1 MQQQLPGE
9 KTSQPGTSTPQP
21 AETAKIAGGDQN
33 KPAETKEP
41 EKKAEKVDEL
51 KLLASQDSHMYF
63 KKEMKESKLRTQMQR
78 EKQRVLAEFNKKIGR
93 SAATVVDQVAVA
105 QQVADNQAAKSE
117 GNEEEEA
124 DVLLKA
130 GKKKVFDPFS
140 CPPDLDMAETH
151 LKASRIAL
159 EEVKPNSSIT
169 RLLGLEDEATKVK
182 LRRLEA
188 QTFKVEPSEEYW
200 DKNCLKFNFL
210 SDLERQSAGS
220 QNKQDKV
227 PEAELNEICPC
238 CNNLVKTKFVD
249 FTDGIEGIKNLGV
262 GFSLYFKFN
271 YELMITIFLVALV
284 AIYMTVRNT
293 LGTMCVLD
301 AKSYDGSSTIPPC
314 AAGWITKV
322 SISNYGLTKQ
332 DTVEKGL
339 YFLMAIILYFF
350 SIFWYASLHDQA
362 EEMDELQDAPEDWT
376 VLIKNIDVPHTQT
389 MYIDKNLHLE
399 IPELDDY
406 VRLLI
411 ENLDRD
417 FKEYKEPT
425 SESKSTSKV
434 MPNPNSNVAPV
445 ATEGVNKSAS
455 QNPEDER
462 LIKDAEKRAAL
473 EAEKVSDEAALE
485 STTQS
490 SSSKGKFKVEATN
503 YVYKCKEL
511 VELDKKLTAA
521 KQDLRRMLMSEAANL
536 DDKTYEDFFPK
547 LNPKKNKDPAY
558 NLGGEHFDT
567 SGFSM
572 DFQVK
577 FIQAQFLNTKVLELI
592 KEMKDARRRYYLG
605 WVFVTFQTELMRDEF
620 IAQFENH
627 LKKEKPTGWTAPVK
641 RLWAAITCSTEK
653 GIEITRAPNPEDV
666 IWENLGTSRKER
678 GKHVAIS
685 YGVTILVLGMNFGLT
700 LLFNWLKFNYSESL
714 GTTLAVGFS
723 ALLAIFNNIFDQIL
737 TITINF
743 FTEWEN
749 HETKTELKN
758 SILIK
763 IFISQFVNTNL
774 LTLISYVIIFGS
786 KAQGI
791 HVEGGLLSDVVSIII
806 SQLLVNPLLVLVN
819 PPYIIG
825 WLKQYFM
832 QLRVHYSLAT
842 SVTQQNA
849 HDTFQYPEIG
859 VAEMYSESLKPL
871 MTAFFF
877 LPMMPAGVLAAVG
890 AAFMVQYANLFRLL
904 RTSATPEPAGSEVAF
919 TSLYLMNMAPLAL
932 AVGQLLFE
940 SIFRGEA
947 VGGNSAFAWAFFG
960 VTLFLSIVPVY
971 TFFKDSPWSKKMYK
985 PVIEFF
991 NQINKVL
998 TCKCAKKQK
1007 PTESSGKQPEELK
1020 QKEPESEMAKDKSK
1034 NYLNFYN
1041 VLKTDYKSQ
1050 NPVTE
1055 FEGVKAREQFE
1066 ELIKFINDYKNSITE
1081 LLEKPLKD
1089 IPNSEMA
1096 GKFALQFDSTERVRV
1111 IRELYGTLI
1120 RQQERLKYTEPL
1132 YDIQNSK
1139 FQLDSN
1145 KAWISAINKFL
1156 PPDQQKRPVAAKP
1169 TGGKGNKPETKP
1181 EAQRQPQ
1188 TDTVP
1193 AIDAALEED
1202 DPFGGIGAA
1211 QNQNPTKGPKVDRR
1225 KDHEKAL
1232 GKAILPLHIQL
1243 KRDPDAND
1251 PQLIKER
1258 TTAITNFFKALQE
1271 YIKIESTMTKDNDKK
1286 PKPDDKPSTQTPAD
1300 IKKESDG
1307 MKKDSEARTHR
1318 LWESF
1323 LLCRQGATRK
1333 KNNSK
1338 QKGMQAIQALQNS
1351 KKMQKLASKITYTT
1365 FKELLQKF
1373 DQKVLE
1379 DTFGSKLSKFHYNQ
1393 TALAENT
1400 QQTIAINEQ
1409 EIMKKMFS

>member
-51 KLLASQDSHMYF
+51 KLLASQDSHTYF

-130 GKKKVFDPFS
+130 GNKKVFDPFS

-220 QNKQDKV
+220 QN
-227 PEAELNEICPC
+227 
-238 CNNLVKTKFVD
+238 
-249 FTDGIEGIKNLGV
+249 
-262 GFSLYFKFN
+262 
-271 YELMITIFLVALV
+271 
-284 AIYMTVRNT
+284 
-293 LGTMCVLD
+293 
-301 AKSYDGSSTIPPC
+301 
-314 AAGWITKV
+314 
-322 SISNYGLTKQ
+322 KQ

-521 KQDLRRMLMSEAANL
+521 KQELRRMLMSEAANL

-666 IWENLGTSRKER
+666 IWENLGTNRKER

-971 TFFKDSPWSKKMYK
+971 TFRS
-985 PVIEFF
+985 
-991 NQINKVL
+991 
-998 TCKCAKKQK
+998 
-1007 PTESSGKQPEELK
+1007 EE
-1020 QKEPESEMAKDKSK
+1020 
-1034 NYLNFYN
+1034 
-1041 VLKTDYKSQ
+1041 
-1050 NPVTE
+1050 
-1055 FEGVKAREQFE
+1055 R
-1066 ELIKFINDYKNSITE
+1066 
-1081 LLEKPLKD
+1081 
-1089 IPNSEMA
+1089 
-1096 GKFALQFDSTERVRV
+1096 RV
-1111 IRELYGTLI
+1111 
-1120 RQQERLKYTEPL
+1120 
-1132 YDIQNSK
+1132 
-1139 FQLDSN
+1139 
-1145 KAWISAINKFL
+1145 
-1156 PPDQQKRPVAAKP
+1156 
-1169 TGGKGNKPETKP
+1169 
-1181 EAQRQPQ
+1181 
-1188 TDTVP
+1188 
-1193 AIDAALEED
+1193 
-1202 DPFGGIGAA
+1202 
-1211 QNQNPTKGPKVDRR
+1211 
-1225 KDHEKAL
+1225 
-1232 GKAILPLHIQL
+1232 
-1243 KRDPDAND
+1243 
-1251 PQLIKER
+1251 
-1258 TTAITNFFKALQE
+1258 
-1271 YIKIESTMTKDNDKK
+1271 
-1286 PKPDDKPSTQTPAD
+1286 
-1300 IKKESDG
+1300 
-1307 MKKDSEARTHR
+1307 
-1318 LWESF
+1318 
-1323 LLCRQGATRK
+1323 
-1333 KNNSK
+1333 
-1338 QKGMQAIQALQNS
+1338 
-1351 KKMQKLASKITYTT
+1351 
-1365 FKELLQKF
+1365 
-1373 DQKVLE
+1373 
-1379 DTFGSKLSKFHYNQ
+1379 
-1393 TALAENT
+1393 
-1400 QQTIAINEQ
+1400 
-1409 EIMKKMFS
+1409 